1 VKTLRD
7 CRALLQ
13 RHQGKHGRVTA
24 LIVSHAHGD
33 HLSGQALRVLAD
45 EGIPIQCHR
54 KVLPHLRARH
64 RGGAGSGSPIQAFPD
79 DVFAV
84 GDFRIAAVPLSHAPD
99 VPTFGFVIRQ
109 GTGHARRKIVIA
121 TDFHDPSNLLP
132 HLHGAD
138 FVFVEANHDP
148 QLLSENFNPNSRWHL
163 SNGKTA
169 GLLVQAARGAARPPR
184 NVVLGHLS
192 EKRNRD
198 ALAVQAVRREFAR
211 QGARVPFEL
220 ETAPKFEASRI
231 IAIGEG
237 LHESAA
243 RQGRLF

>member
-1 VKTLRD
+1 M
-7 CRALLQ
+7 
-13 RHQGKHGRVTA
+13 
-24 LIVSHAHGD
+24 
-33 HLSGQALRVLAD
+33 
-45 EGIPIQCHR
+45 E
-54 KVLPHLRARH
+54 
-64 RGGAGSGSPIQAFPD
+64 
-79 DVFAV
+79 
-84 GDFRIAAVPLSHAPD
+84 
-99 VPTFGFVIRQ
+99 
-109 GTGHARRKIVIA
+109 RRKIVIA

-163 SNGKTA
+163 SNGKTGA
-169 GLLVQAARGAARPPR
+169 LLVQAVRSAARPPR

-198 ALAVQAVRREFAR
+198 ALALQEVRRAFAR
-211 QGARVPFEL
+211 HGMRVPFEL

-231 IAIGEG
+231 VAIGESP
-237 LHESAA
+237 HEPAA